1 MRWSE
6 LHSYVLG
13 LQREFDTQGFGNG
26 DCTVFAPTDSAWVT
40 LLADL
45 MTTQEEIAN
54 RATAMLYDIIMLML
68 APRTE
73 EFQEIERELY
83 DPWLSKDALD
93 VTSS

>member
-1 MRWSE
+1 
-6 LHSYVLG
+6 
-13 LQREFDTQGFGNG
+13 
-26 DCTVFAPTDSAWVT
+26 
-40 LLADL
+40 

-83 DPWLSKDALD
+83 DPWLSKEALD
-93 VTSS
+93 GEELVTALSGYTTVRVL